1 MGIPSGERVGVT
13 RFRKVAQGFFGAEAL
28 AKAVSPDVAQGFSPA
43 IAIAALGCATTILLL
58 LLFAAPA
65 AAQQTHLL
73 VVTGVP
79 GDDEHEQR
87 FQKWATTFI
96 DAAKRKGSLPEANIT
111 FLSGP
116 KSTRD
121 GIDKAVTGIAS
132 RAKPNDNVI
141 VLLIGH
147 GSFNGQTAAFNIMG
161 PDLTAPDWA
170 KLVGK
175 LASQRV
181 AFVNTSSSSGAFLEP
196 MKAPGRVVITATKT
210 GGQRMDTVFPEFFVE
225 AFTDDAADR
234 DRNGHVS
241 LLEAFE
247 YAKAKVTQAYQQKGN
262 LLTEHATIDDGGE
275 GRLAAT
281 MFLGIGRGDA
291 ALNVDTSDPEVRAL
305 VEQRDT
311 IERDIAGLRLMKGTM
326 DAAKY
331 DAQMEKLLTDL
342 AVKTKALRDR
352 QKK

>member
-1 MGIPSGERVGVT
+1 MKQNAET
-13 RFRKVAQGFFGAEAL
+13 AKVAKN
-28 AKAVSPDVAQGFSPA
+28 AKKNTGVAQGFSPA
-43 IAIAALGCATTILLL
+43 FIAGLKACATTVTLLC
-58 LLFAAPA
+58 LFAIPA

-79 GDDEHEQR
+79 GDEDHEKK
-87 FQKWATTFI
+87 FQKWATTFV
-96 DAAKRKGSLPEANIT
+96 DAAKKKESLPEANIT
-111 FLSGP
+111 SLSGP
-116 KSTRD
+116 AATRD
-121 GIDKAVTGIAS
+121 GIDKAVTSIAG

-161 PDLTAPDWA
+161 PDLTAAEWS
-170 KLVGK
+170 KQMGK
-175 LASQRV
+175 LASQQV
-181 AFVNTSSSSGAFLEP
+181 AFVNTSSSSGAFLQP
-196 MKAPGRVVITATKT
+196 MAAPGRVVITATKT
-210 GGQRMDTVFPEFFVE
+210 GGERLDTLFPEFFVE

-241 LLEAFE
+241 VLEAFE

-262 LLTEHATIDDGGE
+262 ILTEHATIDDGGE

-281 MFLGIGRGDA
+281 MFLGIGRGDV
-291 ALNVDTSDPEVRAL
+291 ALNVDTNDPEVRAL

-311 IERDIAGLRLMKGTM
+311 IERDIAALKLMKGTM

-331 DAQMEKLLTDL
+331 DQQMEKLLTDL
-342 AVKTKALRDR
+342 AVKTKALRER